1 MASVR
6 IKGVN
11 AQNGMDVQLDFWTAS
26 EGKIASNFWCFYW
39 QAKASALPFH
49 PFQVLRHLV
58 AFVQPYL
65 IGFSYYIIISLP
77 RHRRFPQFALYTH
90 MHQFPSSVKLGRLPP
105 CNTAAPQ
112 ADYSTPI
119 IIRQSVFST
128 CVPKGLC
135 KKQYQAHT

>member
-105 CNTAAPQ
+105 CITTALLQ
-112 ADYSTPI
+112 I
-119 IIRQSVFST
+119 IAYIMTFGNPLFPLFGFPRKYFS
-128 CVPKGLC
+128 P
-135 KKQYQAHT
+135 